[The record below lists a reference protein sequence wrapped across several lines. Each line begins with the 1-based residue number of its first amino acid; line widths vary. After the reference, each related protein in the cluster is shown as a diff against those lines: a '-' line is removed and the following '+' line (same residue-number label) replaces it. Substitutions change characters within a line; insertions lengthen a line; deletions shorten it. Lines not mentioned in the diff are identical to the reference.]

1 MSIQSLVFFTTLVFS
16 FTACQLRID
25 NQQQVLN
32 TTEDTVETAPPILND
47 SLPPMSEIQRG
58 YFAMLATG
66 KTTSFIRGLYQGEA
80 TFADTNTPI
89 MNSSGVQ
96 GNIRKE
102 ISFLY
107 SQGLIRKLKIYFAD
121 NLPSERTYPL
131 LAYDDFRRTIPEDS
145 VTATYII
152 ASNYSFDSYQGQVEL
167 HNVSEN
173 LVQGVL
179 DGSFTSDKGDTVQVK
194 LNFKAIRE

>member
-1 MSIQSLVFFTTLVFS
+1 MSIQSFVFFATLVFS

-32 TTEDTVETAPPILND
+32 TTEDTVETTPPVLQD

-66 KTTSFIRGLYQGEA
+66 KTSSFIRGLYQGEA

-121 NLPSERTYPL
+121 NLPREQTYPL
-131 LAYDDFRRTIPEDS
+131 LAYDDFRKTIPEDS

-152 ASNYSFDSYQGQVEL
+152 ASNYLFDSYQGRVEL

-179 DGSFTSDKGDTVQVK
+179 NGSFTSDRGDTLQVK

>member
-1 MSIQSLVFFTTLVFS
+1 MSIQSFVFFATLVFS

-32 TTEDTVETAPPILND
+32 TTEDTVETTPPVLQD

-66 KTTSFIRGLYQGEA
+66 KTSSFIRGLYQGEA

-121 NLPSERTYPL
+121 NLPSEQTYPL

-145 VTATYII
+145 VAATYII
-152 ASNYSFDSYQGQVEL
+152 ASNYLFDSYQGRVEL

-179 DGSFTSDKGDTVQVK
+179 NGSFTSDRGDTLQVK